1 MVGNIITRPAQTR
14 LVTAKGE
21 VIYMTITKDT
31 VLAAKSALPILKI
44 SEIIEEYCEA
54 IYNLTVD
61 GEVPVKSV
69 HLAERMGVAAATV
82 FATIQRMQKS
92 GLVTMDGHSH
102 HLKLTPAGEQI
113 ALKLARRH
121 SLLERFLL
129 DHLGLPWDEIHEEAC
144 EMEHVL
150 SAEVEEALNRYLGYP
165 MVCPHGNAI
174 PGNGYEPPAG
184 WLPLDQAQPGSRV
197 KIVRISEEGEH
208 QSGLLRYV
216 YQHGLVPE
224 TRLRLKEKSP
234 FDEMIQVVN
243 DQDHE
248 LALGRKTAHA
258 IWVVEE
264 Q

>member
-1 MVGNIITRPAQTR
+1 MPETTDLPKIRP
-14 LVTAKGE
+14 
-21 VIYMTITKDT
+21 
-31 VLAAKSALPILKI
+31 
-44 SEIIEEYCEA
+44 SETIEEYCEA
-54 IYNLTVD
+54 IYNLTMD

-82 FATIQRMQKS
+82 FATIQRMQKN
-92 GLVTMDGHSH
+92 GLVIVDGHNH

-129 DHLGLPWDEIHEEAC
+129 DHLGLPWDEIHDEAC
-144 EMEHVL
+144 ELEHVL

-165 MVCPHGNAI
+165 TVCPHGNAI
-174 PGNGYEPPAG
+174 PGNGYEPPAN
-184 WLPLDQAQPGSRV
+184 WLPLDQVQPGSRV

-224 TRLRLKEKSP
+224 TRLLMKEKSP
-234 FDEMIQVVN
+234 FDEMIQVIN

-264 Q
+264 EVAVQ